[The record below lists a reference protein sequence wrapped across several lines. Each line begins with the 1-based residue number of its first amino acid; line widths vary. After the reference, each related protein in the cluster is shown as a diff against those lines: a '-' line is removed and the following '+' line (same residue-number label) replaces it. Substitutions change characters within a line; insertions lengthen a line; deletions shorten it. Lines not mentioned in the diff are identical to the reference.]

1 MEKKINCD
9 AEMIIIIGDIVE
21 YAELI
26 KNQQIIDAKAKENF
40 ACCELGLGC
49 KCSANIETLSS
60 SDSQASIAACDK
72 ATHSIHSRIRDLKD
86 EIKLLQDEHE
96 KLTNKTQLKVKDD
109 DDNTDEDDTGLQ
121 SYSYSLID
129 SLLDCMSDGACSI
142 SLMC

>member
-1 MEKKINCD
+1 MHKKSDWCVLSADTSNKNSFKTLHMLNEDGVNINYRKLKKSERETSIIDDDRYSNFSKAQDKWEETAEMEKKINCD

-60 SDSQASIAACDK
+60 SDS
-72 ATHSIHSRIRDLKD
+72 
-86 EIKLLQDEHE
+86 
-96 KLTNKTQLKVKDD
+96 
-109 DDNTDEDDTGLQ
+109 
-121 SYSYSLID
+121 
-129 SLLDCMSDGACSI
+129 
-142 SLMC
+142 